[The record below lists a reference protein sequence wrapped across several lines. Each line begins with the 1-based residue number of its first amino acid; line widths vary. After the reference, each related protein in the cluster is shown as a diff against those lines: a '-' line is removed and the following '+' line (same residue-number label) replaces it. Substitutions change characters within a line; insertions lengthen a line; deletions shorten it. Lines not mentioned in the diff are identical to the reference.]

1 MRRKYAYI
9 GLLVVLAA
17 AVIIGALTTSS
28 PVAAQNPYVIGGEVE
43 VPPQSAGPD
52 VGLIVGAVAA
62 AALAA
67 GVFVAY
73 KLGK

>member
-9 GLLVVLAA
+9 ALIAVLAA
-17 AVIIGALTTSS
+17 VVIIGALTTPS

-43 VPPQSAGPD
+43 VPQQNIGPD

-62 AALAA
+62 AAIAA